1 MNVIIEDP
9 IQKAN
14 KLMSQRTPYNLEQ
27 IFTQVCEYKVF
38 LVNLKRAVL
47 LGNKNFIKS
56 VCLINSEWFDKWK
69 KISCYEAIKDELN
82 MCVDI
87 HSNIKNNINY
97 YVEIINNLQIS
108 EKLDIDIQNNSIKR
122 EFFENAVEISP
133 ESKFDIISPELWQ
146 TFTKDS
152 QNVNNGTMI
161 ELFIEYITNDCVEIK
176 LGKKSSY
183 IIFWNLNEQ
192 RLGKLIFKFK
202 DEVKKYLIYEDIRNF
217 GINNYYACN
226 LEDLSEVKPVKTPNY
241 SFVCINKNEFKK
253 IITKN
258 NNDYIPHNQGSNVN
272 YNNFNNGIST
282 LSPMGLENV
291 FLTCYMNASLQSLV
305 NVAKLSNFFTTNTFD
320 ENNQVLSA
328 AYSRVVMNLLRLTP
342 ESQNMTYYT
351 PKEFYD
357 VTYSLSPIFQG
368 LAGDAID
375 LINFFLEHI
384 HGELNRWMVN
394 NSVHT
399 KYIVNNI
406 NNSEKIFKLN
416 TAINDFCQNNNSI
429 ITDTF
434 YFIEK
439 SKVACLS
446 CNTVTYNFQF
456 QKTLI
461 FPLEDIRAK
470 KSEKLNMYQ
479 NSINIMDGF
488 DHYQR
493 KTPLTGENMIYC
505 NMCKGQTNAWQYNA
519 LYSAPDYLII
529 NLNRGKGKMFNVPI
543 TIEENI
549 NINIF
554 VEAKVDN
561 NQYKLISVITH
572 IGQAGTSGHYIAFC
586 FLEKEGAWFKFNDSM
601 VTRSSFNEAATFGDS
616 YVVIYKRI

>member
-572 IGQAGTSGHYIAFC
+572 IGQPGTSGHYIAFC